1 MSAEGSVDGAVAEV
15 PRRVAVLGLGLV
27 GGSLVRLLAT
37 RGVDVVATDVS
48 PATRAAARRAGLA
61 VADDVA
67 ACVAHADLVLLAAP
81 LRAMPAV
88 AADVAAHAPPS
99 ATVTDVGSVKG
110 PVRSAVRDAGLAD
123 RYVGAHPMAGTEHS
137 GFGASDV
144 ALLDG
149 VRWAVTVDPAVDP
162 ARLAAVLALV
172 TGPCSGA
179 AAVLTDDVHDEAAAL
194 VSHVPHVVA
203 TQLLNAV
210 AGAPVRDVALGLAAG
225 SFRDGT
231 RVAYT
236 DPARTEAMV
245 TQNAAW
251 VAPALRKVVRDLE
264 LVIQA
269 LETNGSTHAFFRA
282 ADEVRA
288 AGRPQERAAV
298 DPAAAE
304 RVSLTPGWP
313 AALVE
318 RCTAGAVVV
327 GLTPTHVELVRGGAR

>member
-1 MSAEGSVDGAVAEV
+1 MSAGAAGREDA
-15 PRRVAVLGLGLV
+15 PRVAVVGLGLI
-27 GGSLVRLLAT
+27 GGSLARLLAA

-48 PATRAAARRAGLA
+48 AATRAAARRAGLT

-67 ACVAHADLVLLAAP
+67 GCVADAGLVVLATP

-88 AADVAAHAPPS
+88 AADVAAHAPAS

-110 PVRSAVRDAGLAD
+110 PVRTEVRAAGLGD

-137 GFGASDV
+137 GFDASE
-144 ALLDG
+144 ASLLDG

-162 ARLAAVLALV
+162 ARLATVLELV
-172 TGPCSGA
+172 TGPCAGTV
-179 AAVLTDDVHDEAAAL
+179 AVLTDEVHDEAAAL

-231 RVAYT
+231 RVAFT

-264 LVIQA
+264 LVIEA
-269 LETNGSTHAFFRA
+269 LETNASTHAFFRA
-282 ADEVRA
+282 ADAVRQTGHPPVPAGA
-288 AGRPQERAAV
+288 APTAV
-298 DPAAAE
+298 EQVP
-304 RVSLTPGWP
+304 LTAGWP

-327 GLTPTHVELVRGGAR
+327 GLTPTYAEVVPLAPR